1 MNNWGSNSISAMV
14 ILIVVML
21 VAITAAS
28 VITGETSSTTTD
40 PDIDQMASEII
51 DQIST
56 NLWIDREMGK
66 YYDIDGVQKIE
77 KIALKISPLVS
88 VDVDITQL
96 SIQIN
101 TGESVIILSYCGN
114 SAKWSPHPLFEH
126 PLWSNING
134 SNFGFLTISDYDN
147 SITDFNTI
155 NDYSDNAYVVFK
167 LPIDIALVK
176 GDKITV
182 TLFPSTG
189 ITKTTMLKAPMP
201 MASVVSFE

>member
-28 VITGETSSTTTD
+28 VITGETSSATTD

-56 NLWIDREMGK
+56 NLWIDEEMGK
-66 YYDIDGVQKIE
+66 YYDISGVQKIE

-88 VDVDITQL
+88 VDVDFTQL
-96 SIQIN
+96 NIQIN
-101 TGESVIILSYCGN
+101 NGESVRILSYCGN

-126 PLWSNING
+126 PLWNNING
-134 SNFGFLTISDYDN
+134 SNFGFLTISDSDN

-167 LPIDIALVK
+167 LPTDMALAK

-182 TLFPSTG
+182 MLFPSTG
-189 ITKTTMLKAPMP
+189 ITKTTTLKAPMP
-201 MASVVSFE
+201 MTSVVSFE